1 MISQTFN
8 KLFKPSDV
16 GYIVWQPNKTLK
28 YKTVSD
34 ESVTSTLLQQHLQ
47 GEVSIGLYPNT
58 KNNTCAWGAIDDD
71 GHHNNGVVDH
81 NKILKKLQFLEI
93 PGVVAKS
100 KTGGAHIY
108 IFLDTYYPVDRVKKS
123 LNKIKFAL
131 GYADDCEVF
140 PKSSEDSRGNA
151 INVPYF
157 GNTRCFLDE
166 NGNELSLEKGLVY
179 AQQFVTNLKD
189 LQKYDLLK
197 FKDSKQIRNSR
208 TLPALVFLKKHYPDD
223 WEQKGYAYN
232 DLFNEPP
239 LGKKEGKDSKK
250 RFEIMLKNVEKNGDN
265 YKGDDIEKK
274 PKRIINMWNDAR
286 DMNELMQTKFEEV
299 KFCVDKIL
307 PEGLN
312 ILAGKPKS
320 MKSWTALDLCCAIE
334 NGVPFMGHST
344 SPGNCLYLG
353 YEDNWRRV
361 QNRLEKLDY
370 KNKKLPKIF
379 TMQEKLPNIKNGLI
393 DSMQMWIEGSNIPKL
408 IVIDTLGRAKQMDNS
423 NKNIYDKDTEMLEP
437 LQELAINN
445 GITIQVVHHLK
456 KEKTS
461 YAFDAISGSTGIQGM
476 SDSMWLLDRI
486 NNHEGKLTIRGRD
499 ILDYEYALHW
509 DQENFRYKNI
519 GDAYVIL
526 QDQSKDKIY
535 NAIKSMG
542 DVEFGLNDIFEELC
556 ITKNSKEGKAV
567 SKALQRMKNDGRLQG
582 GRGKY
587 KQNIKENII

>member
-1 MISQTFN
+1 MEQVKSYQS
-8 KLFKPSDV
+8 LYKPSDV
-16 GYIVWQPNKTLK
+16 GYIVWQPKEK
-28 YKTVSD
+28 IEYKTVSD
-34 ESVTSTLLQQHLQ
+34 VSVTNTLLQQHLQ
-47 GEVSIGLYPNT
+47 GEISIGLYPNT

-81 NKILKKLQFLEI
+81 KKILKKLQFLEI

-108 IFLDTYYPVDRVKKS
+108 FFFDSYYPVDRVKKT
-123 LNKIKFAL
+123 LNKIKYAL
-131 GYADDCEVF
+131 GYADKCEVF

-157 GNTRCFLDE
+157 GNTRCFINDNAE
-166 NGNELSLEKGLVY
+166 ELSLEKGLVY
-179 AQQFVTNLKD
+179 AKQFRIGISD
-189 LQKYDLLK
+189 LQKYDLLR
-197 FKDSKQIRNSR
+197 FKASEQNRNSR
-208 TLPALVFLKKHYPDD
+208 TVPALTFLKKHYPDD
-223 WEQKGYAYN
+223 WEQKGHEYN
-232 DLFNEPP
+232 NLFNEPP
-239 LGKKEGKDSKK
+239 LGMKSTDKKN
-250 RFEIMLKNVEKNGDN
+250 RFEIMLKNVAKHGDN

-274 PKRIINMWNDAR
+274 PKRIINMWSDAK
-286 DMNELMQTKFEEV
+286 DMTEVMQTKFEEV
-299 KFCVDKIL
+299 KFCVNKIL

-320 MKSWTALDLCCAIE
+320 MKSWTALELSCAIE
-334 NGVPFMGHST
+334 NGIPFMGHET
-344 SPGNCLYLG
+344 QQGDCLYLG
-353 YEDNWRRV
+353 YEDNWRRIH
-361 QNRLEKLDY
+361 NRIEKLGF

-393 DSMQMWIEGSNIPKL
+393 DSMQMWIEGANTPRL

-437 LQELAINN
+437 LQELAIGN
-445 GITIQVVHHLK
+445 GITILVVHHLK

-509 DQENFRYKNI
+509 DAENFKYKNV
-519 GDAYVIL
+519 GDANFLL
-526 QDQSKDKIY
+526 QDTTKAEVY
-535 NAIKSMG
+535 EAIKNMG
-542 DVEFGLNDIFEELC
+542 DIEFGLDEIFEELC
-556 ITKNSKEGKAV
+556 ITKSSNKGKAV
-567 SKALQRMKNDGRLQG
+567 SKTLQRMKKDGRLQG

-587 KQNIKENII
+587 KQNIKEDII